1 MRYYLLE
8 KVQGLEIGSKPMSI
22 SEFAFNDPT
31 DFEKHA
37 ALLFKKEG
45 YEVTIPTAP
54 NTRGYDIELQKGV
67 ERIAVQVK
75 NHKAKCSVAQVQR
88 FLDFLE
94 LPLAAKFTSGWFI
107 SASGFYKPA
116 LAYVERELP
125 NNLRLGTCSN
135 GVVLWNYPEPPR
147 KPKTGVEPPKL
158 HPELKYIGVFTS
170 KGGVGKTTVAAHLA
184 GAFAEMGHDV
194 ILLDLDPDR
203 NLRKLFLQDLD
214 DEQGDASLF
223 VPPPR
228 NKKNQTGAVI
238 TVLNHDQWREEE
250 YPDVKVVICDCSPSL
265 PENPKSFIDKFDYCL
280 IPTTLTPLGISKN
293 ADIIIRTFKHVR
305 EQNKKVEMFAL
316 INGYNASKD
325 VEKRNEVLLH
335 HLKRQMSEYTSLD
348 PKCKFIEPE
357 AAKIRYSN
365 SLLYWGYH
373 IVDRTKPQLAFNEI
387 CGKSHPR
394 TDFFQLAEYLE
405 NHTDIDKLRA
415 HGLHART

>member
-1 MRYYLLE
+1 M
-8 KVQGLEIGSKPMSI
+8 SK

-31 DFEKHA
+31 DFEKHV

-45 YEVTIPTAP
+45 YEVTMPADGMK
-54 NTRGYDIELQKGV
+54 GYDIELQRGD
-67 ERIAVQVK
+67 ECIAVQVK
-75 NHKAKCSVAQVQR
+75 NHKTKCNVAYIQK

-107 SASGFYKPA
+107 SASGFSKPA
-116 LAYVERELP
+116 LAYTEIELP
-125 NNLRLGTCSN
+125 SNLRLGTCLN
-135 GVVLWNYPEPPR
+135 GAVLWNYPEPPR
-147 KPKTGVEPPKL
+147 EPEIGVEPPY
-158 HPELKYIGVFTS
+158 PPREIKYIGVFTS

-250 YPDVKVVICDCSPSL
+250 YPDVKVVICDCSL
-265 PENPKSFIDKFDYCL
+265 ALLENPKSLIEKFDYCL
-280 IPTTLTPLGISKN
+280 IPTTLNPLGISKN
-293 ADIIIRTFKHVR
+293 ADVIIRTFKHVR
-305 EQNKKVEMFAL
+305 EQNKKVEMFVL
-316 INGYNASKD
+316 INSYNASKD

-335 HLKRQMSEYTSLD
+335 HLKRHLSKYTSQD
-348 PKCKFIEPE
+348 PKCKFIDPA
-357 AAKIRYSN
+357 AAKIRRSD

-373 IVDRTKPQLAFNEI
+373 IVDGTRPRLAFNEI
-387 CGKSHPR
+387 SGISHPR
-394 TDFFQLAEYLE
+394 ADFFQLAEYLE
-405 NHTDIDKLRA
+405 NHTDIDELRA